1 MNILPARFRFRLFAV
16 LFLFAASLA
25 RADER
30 GGFAKPGDVVGYW
43 AMVPMSA
50 ELTAKNVENPWPL
63 PHQYFA
69 IYANG
74 EMFAH
79 MSTHATEHTAASLD
93 KLHGMLPKTV
103 HYAFD
108 ADGFMVVTRD
118 DQPDAKERWGV
129 NLLAQ
134 DFTSGGTEFKA
145 GDLLMSLDDGQGN
158 PIYRRLLRRL
168 PAAAAARDP
177 KRPAK
182 DNP

>member
-1 MNILPARFRFRLFAV
+1 MITNRLSR
-16 LFLFAASLA
+16 FLFASFLLLGASLA

-43 AMVPMSA
+43 QMIPMSA

-74 EMFAH
+74 EMFSH
-79 MSTHATEHTAASLD
+79 MSTHATDHTPASLD
-93 KLHGMLPKTV
+93 QLHATFPNAV
-103 HYAFD
+103 RYAFD
-108 ADGFMVVTRD
+108 ADGFMVVTYSDR
-118 DQPDAKERWGV
+118 PGERERWGV

-145 GDLLMSLDDGQGN
+145 GDLLMSLDDGHGN
-158 PIYRRLLRRL
+158 PIYRRLLRRI
-168 PAAAAARDP
+168 PGG
-177 KRPAK
+177 
-182 DNP
+182 

>member
-1 MNILPARFRFRLFAV
+1 MITNRLSR
-16 LFLFAASLA
+16 FLFASFLLLAAS
-25 RADER
+25 RTGADER

-43 AMVPMSA
+43 QMIPMSA

-79 MSTHATEHTAASLD
+79 MSTHATEHTPASLD
-93 KLHGMLPKTV
+93 QLHATFPNAV
-103 HYAFD
+103 RYAFD
-108 ADGFMVVTRD
+108 ADGFMVVTHA
-118 DQPDAKERWGV
+118 DQPDQPELWGV

-145 GDLLMSLDDGQGN
+145 GDLLMSLDDGRGN
-158 PIYRRLLRRL
+158 PVYRRLLRRISGGQGISST
-168 PAAAAARDP
+168 P
-177 KRPAK
+177 
-182 DNP
+182 

>member
-1 MNILPARFRFRLFAV
+1 MKNHLRLLSFCCAG
-16 LFLFAASLA
+16 FLLLTASLA
-25 RADER
+25 RAEDDR

-43 AMVPMSA
+43 TMVPMSA

-93 KLHGMLPKTV
+93 QLHAMLPKTV
-103 HYAFD
+103 HYAFN

-118 DQPDAKERWGV
+118 DQPGAQELWGV

-134 DFTSGGTEFKA
+134 DFTSAGMDFKA
-145 GDLLMSLDDGQGN
+145 GDLIMSLDDGQGN
-158 PIYRRLLRRL
+158 VIYRRLLRRI
-168 PAAAAARDP
+168 PP
-177 KRPAK
+177 PE
-182 DNP
+182 

>member
-1 MNILPARFRFRLFAV
+1 MNTPLRFLSIGCAGLLLLGAAFAC
-16 LFLFAASLA
+16 
-25 RADER
+25 ADER

-79 MSTHATEHTAASLD
+79 MSTHATDHTPASLD
-93 KLHGMLPKTV
+93 KLHNMLPKTV
-103 HYAFD
+103 HYAFN
-108 ADGFMVVTRD
+108 ADGFMVVTRA
-118 DQPDAKERWGV
+118 DQPDAKEFWGV

-134 DFTSGGTEFKA
+134 DFTSGGTDFKA
-145 GDLLMSLDDGQGN
+145 GDLIMSLDDGRGN
-158 PIYRRLLRRL
+158 VVYRRLLRPIS
-168 PAAAAARDP
+168 PATE
-177 KRPAK
+177 
-182 DNP
+182 

>member
-1 MNILPARFRFRLFAV
+1 MKNSLRLLSICCAGILL
-16 LFLFAASLA
+16 LTASLA

-43 AMVPMSA
+43 QMIPMSA

-63 PHQYFA
+63 PFQYFA

-79 MSTHATEHTAASLD
+79 MSTHATDHTPASLD
-93 KLHGMLPKTV
+93 KLHAMLPKTV
-103 HYAFD
+103 HYAFN

-118 DQPDAKERWGV
+118 DQPGTHELWGV

-134 DFTSGGTEFKA
+134 DFTSGGTDFKK
-145 GDLLMSLDDGQGN
+145 GDLLMSLDDGHGN
-158 PIYRRLLRRL
+158 PVYRRLLRRL
-168 PAAAAARDP
+168 PAQP
-177 KRPAK
+177 
-182 DNP
+182 

>member
-1 MNILPARFRFRLFAV
+1 MNTPLRFLSMGCAG
-16 LFLFAASLA
+16 FLLLAASFA
-25 RADER
+25 RADDR

-79 MSTHATEHTAASLD
+79 MSTHATEHTPASLD

-103 HYAFD
+103 HYAID
-108 ADGFMVVTRD
+108 ADGFLVVTRD

-158 PIYRRLLRRL
+158 PVYRRLLRRI
-168 PAAAAARDP
+168 PGGQGMSSTP
-177 KRPAK
+177 
-182 DNP
+182 